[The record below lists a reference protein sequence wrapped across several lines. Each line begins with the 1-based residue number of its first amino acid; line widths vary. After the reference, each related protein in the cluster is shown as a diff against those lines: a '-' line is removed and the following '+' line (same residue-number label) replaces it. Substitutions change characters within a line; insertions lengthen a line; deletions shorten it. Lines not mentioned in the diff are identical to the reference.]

1 MRYKLD
7 YLYFSL
13 MKKSFILILL
23 LLPLL
28 FFSFVLPKQTKWSY
42 RTRSNYDTSFNLL
55 TAYGKYIYQQ
65 ENCNKCHTCT
75 PLLDSNKI
83 SLENIAGKYP
93 DSWHYNHLYDPRMMS
108 PGSNMPRYYGLMK
121 APLSYKVIL
130 QLLSEEYTTV
140 TEADSL
146 DIRQTLEMQANAV
159 LQVLK
164 RDNITPSSPVYN
176 EAIALIAWLQYRPDT
191 PERRHKDSLQ
201 KENSRRSEEQM
212 MASLESDLSNPESQI
227 MKLANSKDPAI
238 LKKGKNYFS
247 ISCAVCHREN
257 ANGSIGPNLTDDY
270 WLHDNSIKALFL
282 TIFNGV
288 PDHAMP
294 AWKHSIDKERIATI
308 IAFIRSLKGSNPPN
322 PKEPQGEK
330 RSD

>member
-1 MRYKLD
+1 
-7 YLYFSL
+7 
-13 MKKSFILILL
+13 MKKYLILCLLIFPLL
-23 LLPLL
+23 LL
-28 FFSFVLPKQTKWSY
+28 SFVFPENKAGIKDPQHIT
-42 RTRSNYDTSFNLL
+42 DTSYNLL
-55 TAYGKYIYQQ
+55 VAYGKYIYQR
-65 ENCNKCHTCT
+65 EKCDRCHTHI
-75 PLLDSNKI
+75 PGLDSTKI

-93 DSWHYNHLYDPRMMS
+93 DTWHYNHLYDPRMMS

-146 DIRQTLEMQANAV
+146 EIRQTLEMQANAV

-164 RDNITPSSPVYN
+164 RDKITPSAPVYN

-191 PERRHKDSLQ
+191 PERRYRDSIQ
-201 KENSRRSEEQM
+201 KENNRRYEEQL

-247 ISCAVCHREN
+247 ISCAACHREN

-270 WLHDNSIKALFL
+270 WLHGNSIKALFF

-294 AWKHSIDKERIATI
+294 AWKHSMDKERIASI

-330 RSD
+330 RTD